1 MTTLKSIRDRINAPR
16 PVRGGPHTLLTP
28 QAVMTGNA
36 STLAAFA
43 ALSKA

>member
-1 MTTLKSIRDRINAPR
+1 MTTIQSIRDRLTAPR
-16 PVRGGPHTLLTP
+16 HVRGGPHTLLTP
-28 QAVMTGNA
+28 QARLTGNT